1 MKDPKIPLSPFKRV
15 PSLGMHFEVSRSPVD
30 SSTAWAELGTELG
43 TVLGTEL
50 GTEVGGPWL
59 RHNYTGQW
67 SPRHQW

>member
-1 MKDPKIPLSPFKRV
+1 MLPIRGMLGKGPLRHCAKT
-15 PSLGMHFEVSRSPVD
+15 SRSPVD
-30 SSTAWAELGTELG
+30 GSTVWAELGTELG

-50 GTEVGGPWL
+50 GTEVGGPGL